1 MPERE
6 QLLTKLSK
14 LEAVERR
21 WLWSVLASIILG
33 AVLMA
38 IAFTH
43 LDLGAIFRSDPI
55 RLPPTQFV
63 IFAVGITIIV
73 LSNLA
78 VLVEYFAFELRV
90 ERAIVIKKRRG
101 RKSNGGKDEDEAES
115 GDDDEEP

>member
-55 RLPPTQFV
+55 RMPPTQFV
-63 IFAVGITIIV
+63 IFAVSITIIV

-101 RKSNGGKDEDEAES
+101 RKSVEAE
-115 GDDDEEP
+115 EEEDTESTEAR